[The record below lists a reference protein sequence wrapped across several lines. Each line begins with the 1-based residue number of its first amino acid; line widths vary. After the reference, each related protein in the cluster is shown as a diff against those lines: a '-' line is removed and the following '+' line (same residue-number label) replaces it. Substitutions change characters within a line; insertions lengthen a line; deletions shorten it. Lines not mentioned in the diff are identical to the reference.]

1 MVGEHRVKSQEHLRE
16 LLRDEGI
23 GVTQATLSRDIS
35 ELQLV
40 KVTDSDGNSYY
51 APPPAG
57 DVLRPPL
64 EQLLSTLLVSLDGVG
79 NLLVV
84 RTPAG
89 SANALASGFDRQGW
103 KEVIGTV
110 AGDDTILLITHS
122 ERARR
127 AVGQRIKRLA
137 GFEG

>member
-1 MVGEHRVKSQEHLRE
+1 MVGEQRVKSQEHLRE
-16 LLRDEGI
+16 LLRREGI
-23 GVTQATLSRDIS
+23 EVTQATLSRDIS
-35 ELQLV
+35 ELRLV
-40 KVTDSDGNSYY
+40 KITDADGESYY

-103 KEVIGTV
+103 KEVVGTV
-110 AGDDTILLITHS
+110 AGDDTILLITRS

-127 AVGQRIKRLA
+127 VVGQRIEEMA
-137 GFEG
+137 GR